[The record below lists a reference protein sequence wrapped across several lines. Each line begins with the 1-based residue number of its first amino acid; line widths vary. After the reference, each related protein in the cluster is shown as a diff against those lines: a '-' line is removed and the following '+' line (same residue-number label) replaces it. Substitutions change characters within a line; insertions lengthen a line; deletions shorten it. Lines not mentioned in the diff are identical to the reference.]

1 MKTERGIGDM
11 KGKRVTVVG
20 LARSGV
26 GAANLLSSLGAAVTV
41 TDMKAE
47 PELAEN
53 LKRLSPGV
61 ARVLGSH
68 PDGLFTGADLVV
80 VSPGVPLASPSMMKA
95 LASGA
100 EVIGELELAY
110 RVSDSPFIAITGTNG
125 KSTTTTLVGEMLK
138 AAGMKAFV
146 GGNLGN
152 ALTEEPDR
160 LMGQDYVVAEVS
172 SFQLEA
178 VSRFKPRV
186 SAVLNITQDHL
197 DRYPGMLEYTE
208 AKARIFA
215 EQHGDDVLVLN
226 ADDPPTWA
234 LKDRARCRVVPFSRK
249 MVLVDGVSVQNGV
262 ITNTYFTF
270 TKAHVTHVDDV
281 KIKGVH
287 NLENALAATAIA
299 LAAGVQS
306 SIIAKVLREFPGLE
320 HRLEFVRELDGV
332 TYINDSKGTNVG
344 AVEKSVESFDQPVVL
359 IAGGLDKHSD
369 FTPLRPLVKERVKT
383 LILIGKAADVMQEA
397 LGNQTDTVRA
407 GSLEDAVKK
416 AKDIAA
422 PGDVVLLSP
431 ACASFD
437 MFKDFED
444 RGRQF
449 KNIVKKL

>member
-1 MKTERGIGDM
+1 MKR
-11 KGKRVTVVG
+11 KKVTVVG

-26 GAANLLSSLGAAVTV
+26 GAANLLSSLGASVTV

-47 PELAEN
+47 SELKEN
-53 LKRLSPGV
+53 LGRLSSNV
-61 ARVLGSH
+61 ARALGSH
-68 PDGLFTGADLVV
+68 PDELFTGADLVV
-80 VSPGVPLASPSMMKA
+80 VSPGVPLASPSMRNA
-95 LASGA
+95 LASGV

-110 RVSDSPFIAITGTNG
+110 RISDSPFIAITGTNG

-138 AAGMKAFV
+138 AAGMKAYV

-152 ALTEEPDR
+152 ALTEEPER
-160 LMGQDYVVAEVS
+160 LTGQDYVVAEVS

-178 VSRFKPRV
+178 VRQFRPKV
-186 SAVLNITQDHL
+186 SAILNITQDHL
-197 DRYPGMLEYTE
+197 DRYPGIAEYTE
-208 AKARIFA
+208 AKAQVFVN
-215 EQHGDDVLVLN
+215 QHGDDVLVLN

-234 LKDRARCRVVPFSRK
+234 LRDRASCKVVPFSRK
-249 MVLVDGVSVQNGV
+249 ADLAEGVFVHDGV

-270 TKAHVTHVDDV
+270 TAAQIMPVDDV
-281 KIKGVH
+281 RIRGVH

-306 SIIAKVLREFPGLE
+306 SFIATVLREFPGLE

-332 TYINDSKGTNVG
+332 TYINDSTGTNVG
-344 AVEKSVESFDQPVVL
+344 AVEKSIESFKEPVVL

-369 FTPLRPLVKERVKT
+369 FAPLKPLVKERVKR
-383 LILIGKAADVMQEA
+383 LILIGKATDVMEEA

-416 AKDIAA
+416 AKDAA
-422 PGDVVLLSP
+422 RPGDVVLLSP

-449 KNIVKKL
+449 KDIVRKL